1 MIEKLPAGTTG
12 GRTPPH
18 LLNRLMTPI
27 MLRIHRRSGDKFS
40 GMNLLYLTTTG
51 ARSGESR
58 TNPVARFDDGRG
70 GWFVVASAGGATQHP
85 GWYHNLVAHPDQ
97 VWVEV
102 SGARHHVNVEQLS
115 GDDRS
120 SAWQL
125 IVSEAPR
132 FAGYETKT
140 DRPIPVLRLTSDA
153 AGS

>member
-1 MIEKLPAGTTG
+1 VLGCV
-12 GRTPPH
+12 
-18 LLNRLMTPI
+18 
-27 MLRIHRRSGDKFS
+27 
-40 GMNLLYLTTTG
+40 
-51 ARSGESR
+51 GESR

-85 GWYHNLVAHPDQ
+85 GWYHNMVADPDQ

-102 SGARHHVNVEQLS
+102 SGARHHVMVEQLS

-125 IVSEAPR
+125 ITTQVPR

-153 AGS
+153 VGS